1 MARSL
6 NSDYLAQLFIRADT
20 SKMDRQ
26 LVEGLLDGADLPDEA
41 KALLVFKRG
50 CAVFTAGPPGVCFPF
65 ASCELLMRVKKVA
78 QIEFNLGQ
86 HLHRF
91 GASLVNKAEA
101 LLLSQCTCRVDN
113 AGPWLHSVGC

>member
-20 SKMDRQ
+20 SKMDRA

-50 CAVFTAGPPGVCFPF
+50 CEVLIACPSACCFGVREQEVFAGTKGKH
-65 ASCELLMRVKKVA
+65 AHSKLRVRF
-78 QIEFNLGQ
+78 QEF
-86 HLHRF
+86 
-91 GASLVNKAEA
+91 
-101 LLLSQCTCRVDN
+101 
-113 AGPWLHSVGC
+113 